1 MEHPGRKLRV
11 LTVTSN
17 ALSGATGIGSTFL
30 NFFDG
35 CEGVELA
42 SVYTGYGLPQAGVCR
57 GSFRITEKSLVKN
70 LKNRRIPSGERV
82 DERSGYALDERE
94 SRSFDAARKARPQVL
109 FLARE
114 LIWRAGRVVS
124 PELKSFVR
132 EFAPDLIF
140 AQINDTEYLSRLT
153 LALADLTGRPVCLF
167 IGDDFCSLKRLE
179 ISPLFWFL
187 RLRKRRVHKKLI
199 KRAAKVYMMT
209 DIAKREYDAAF
220 GIDCGTAA
228 KSLDFSG
235 RAPEPRAGRGP
246 LRLTYTGNLYNGRW
260 KQLAALGGAI
270 QEANASASRRAEL
283 CVWSATPLTG
293 RMKKAFDAN
302 GVRFCG
308 CAPSSE
314 MPRIMADSDVL
325 VHAEAD
331 SPREAAVVRLSFS
344 TKLVDYMHAGRCIL
358 AVGPRGQA
366 SMAHLDEN
374 GAAVCVYGR
383 EGLLP
388 AVKRIMDD
396 GERAR
401 LASAAWECG
410 RRYHNASTVRPR
422 FAAELQDAAFGGP
435 FPG

>member
-1 MEHPGRKLRV
+1 MAQPDRKLRV

-30 NFFDG
+30 NFFGG
-35 CEGVELA
+35 CGVELA
-42 SVYTGYGLPQAGVCR
+42 SVYTGYGLPQAGACR
-57 GSFRITEKSLVKN
+57 GSFRITEKSLIKN
-70 LKNRRIPSGERV
+70 LKNRSFPSGERV

-167 IGDDFCSLKRLE
+167 IGDDFCSLRRRE
-179 ISPLFWFL
+179 ISPLFWIL

-228 KSLDFSG
+228 KSLDFS
-235 RAPEPRAGRGP
+235 
-246 LRLTYTGNLYNGRW
+246 
-260 KQLAALGGAI
+260 
-270 QEANASASRRAEL
+270 
-283 CVWSATPLTG
+283 
-293 RMKKAFDAN
+293 
-302 GVRFCG
+302 
-308 CAPSSE
+308 
-314 MPRIMADSDVL
+314 
-325 VHAEAD
+325 
-331 SPREAAVVRLSFS
+331 
-344 TKLVDYMHAGRCIL
+344 
-358 AVGPRGQA
+358 
-366 SMAHLDEN
+366 
-374 GAAVCVYGR
+374 
-383 EGLLP
+383 
-388 AVKRIMDD
+388 
-396 GERAR
+396 
-401 LASAAWECG
+401 
-410 RRYHNASTVRPR
+410 
-422 FAAELQDAAFGGP
+422 
-435 FPG
+435 

>member
-1 MEHPGRKLRV
+1 MAQPDRKLRV

-30 NFFDG
+30 NFFGG
-35 CEGVELA
+35 CGVELA
-42 SVYTGYGLPQAGVCR
+42 SVYTGYGLPQAGTCR
-57 GSFRITEKSLVKN
+57 GSFRITEKSLIKN
-70 LKNRRIPSGERV
+70 LKNRSFPSGERV
-82 DERSGYALDERE
+82 DEASGYALDERE

-167 IGDDFCSLKRLE
+167 IGDDFCSLRRRE
-179 ISPLFWFL
+179 ISPLFWIL

-220 GIDCGTAA
+220 GIDCGIAA

-235 RAPEPRAGRGP
+235 DPPAPRDGDGP

-260 KQLAALGGAI
+260 KQLAALGRAI
-270 QEANASASRRAEL
+270 QEANACSQSPARL
-283 CVWSATPLTG
+283 DLWSATPLTES
-293 RMKKAFDAN
+293 MKKAFAES
-302 GVRFCG
+302 GVNFCG
-308 CAPSSE
+308 CAPASE

-358 AVGPRGQA
+358 AVGPKGQA

-374 GAAVCVYGR
+374 GAAVCVYGG

-388 AVKRIMDD
+388 AVKRIMDES
-396 GERAR
+396 ERTR
-401 LASAAWECG
+401 LAAAAWECG
-410 RRYHNASTVRPR
+410 RRCHNAPSVKPR
-422 FAAELQDAAFGGP
+422 FEAELQDAAFSGQ
-435 FPG
+435 